1 MPEQLS
7 KAQSHLDAIANA
19 FPDPIFIMGEDG
31 TYLDVIGG
39 KERTLYADGHPLI
52 GKKYHEV
59 LPQKL
64 ADRFLKVVQI
74 TLKTGRLQEIEYELA
89 NDEVEG
95 IESSG
100 PQGKQ
105 WYEARVYPV
114 ETSAYGQPA
123 VLWLAINI
131 TKRKHIEEQLES
143 MSKFDPLTGLL
154 NRDFFLG
161 VLDEELNRAQL
172 NKQSLSL
179 IKVDLECFR
188 NVVDT
193 FGIEAG
199 DKAILHVSYALK
211 KTIEDEQLGFL
222 ARLSCDQFMVAL
234 PGIKAV
240 DAFRIA
246 KLTQQNISKQQLDF
260 NGIRTCLTTKAGVT
274 EVRDPSDSAETLF
287 RRVNQAISELEGSRE
302 NTKVV

>member
-1 MPEQLS
+1 MAEQLA
-7 KAQSHLDAIANA
+7 KAQSHLDAIASA

-39 KERTLYADGHPLI
+39 KERSLYADGHPLI

-59 LPQKL
+59 LPKEM

-74 TLKTGRLQEIEYELA
+74 TLKTRHLQEIEYALA
-89 NDEVEG
+89 NDEIAGLEAN
-95 IESSG
+95 G

-114 ETSAYGQPA
+114 QTDAYGQPA

-131 TKRKHIEEQLES
+131 TRRKHMEEQLEA

-154 NRDFFLG
+154 NRDFFLD
-161 VLDEELNRAQL
+161 VLDEELNRARL
-172 NKQSLSL
+172 NQQPLSL
-179 IKVDLECFR
+179 IKINLECFR

-193 FGIEAG
+193 FGMEAG
-199 DKAILHVSYALK
+199 DKALLHVAHTLK
-211 KTIEDEQLGFL
+211 KTIEDDQLGFL
-222 ARLSCDQFMVAL
+222 GRLSCDQFMAAL

-246 KLTQQNISKQQLDF
+246 QLAQKNISKLQLEF
-260 NGIRTCLTTKAGVT
+260 NGIKTCLTTKAGVT
-274 EVRDPSDSAETLF
+274 EVRDPGDQADTLF
-287 RRVNQAISELEGSRE
+287 KRVNQALSDLTESRE
-302 NTKVV
+302 NTKIA